1 MDVQSEEHK
10 DTLIEAVNYGSS
22 LNQLNRFKEAKS
34 LFRKLVP
41 VARRV
46 VGESSETTLK
56 MRWLYGRVLY
66 RDDGATLADLREV
79 VTIYEDTERIARR
92 VLGGASPTLVPI
104 VGALRAARAPL
115 RDRETPPPGHS

>member
-66 RDDGATLADLREV
+66 RDDGATLDDLRKA
-79 VTIYEDTERIARR
+79 VTTLEEAERTTRR
-92 VLGGASPTLVPI
+92 VMGGAHPNTTKIERDLQNARV
-104 VGALRAARAPL
+104 VLRA
-115 RDRETPPPGHS
+115 RETPSTS